1 MSWDAFSG
9 LNFVIRWPPADND
22 IDEILMKIPRYVFRN
37 IIPLKR
43 GHAGAWFWIRTSDR
57 WFGTLGLGRHHWLF
71 TPIFGRSWKEAVH
84 TGWASSSASITSGH
98 RLGVRPQQKCL
109 STCQLQSQDAKPGC
123 TEQVY
128 AQGMRAW
135 PSDLFWYI
143 LTTYLRTSQ
152 HRGKSGLLLAE
163 NRIDRTW

>member
-71 TPIFGRSWKEAVH
+71 TPIFGRSCKEAVH
-84 TGWASSSASITSGH
+84 TDWASSASITSGH
-98 RLGVRPQQKCL
+98 RLPGVRPRQQKCL
-109 STCQLQSQDAKPGC
+109 STCQLQSQASRVHWAGLRSR
-123 TEQVY
+123 Y
-128 AQGMRAW
+128 ACVTCF
-135 PSDLFWYI
+135 DIFW
-143 LTTYLRTSQ
+143 LRTS
-152 HRGKSGLLLAE
+152 RKSGLLLAE

>member
-71 TPIFGRSWKEAVH
+71 TPIFGRSCKEAVH
-84 TGWASSSASITSGH
+84 TDWASSASITSGH
-98 RLGVRPQQKCL
+98 RLPGVRPRQQKCL
-109 STCQLQSQDAKPGC
+109 STCQLQSQARVHYGALSRFTLKVC
-123 TEQVY
+123 V
-128 AQGMRAW
+128 R
-135 PSDLFWYI
+135 DLFWYI
-143 LTTYLRTSQ
+143 LTTYLT
-152 HRGKSGLLLAE
+152 
-163 NRIDRTW
+163 

>member
-84 TGWASSSASITSGH
+84 TDWASSASITSGH

-109 STCQLQSQDAKPGC
+109 STCQLQSQAAKPGC
-123 TEQVY
+123 TEMHWAGLRSRY
-128 AQGMRAW
+128 ACVTQW
-135 PSDLFWYI
+135 PVLIYFDYVP
-143 LTTYLRTSQ
+143 TYLT
-152 HRGKSGLLLAE
+152 
-163 NRIDRTW
+163 